1 MFNQLT
7 ALPDSLQT
15 KAANYIEQ
23 LGSARCRGDWAAVP
37 ELVRKPLFN
46 WLRRLL
52 LIPSSPGLTLT
63 AETECAISS
72 ATTGAERPSVAAI
85 VERLN
90 VEAAIPRLHAAIDGE
105 KLNGQDVFQARVCVG
120 WMYWVVTEYTLAL
133 DQLPSGLAEAG
144 QDAPESLTEWTTVC
158 AMKSAYLKASC
169 LMRDSQQRQSAL
181 AAFQSGL
188 PSLNR
193 VWGGQPVHS
202 QLKYWSELYLTEY
215 CVLTSEAIRQGDA
228 TFDQQKS
235 ISCFRAWARYW
246 EAMAAPVTGGFGFKG
261 STTAIPR
268 RAIWSEYYQGLSKHL
283 LDDDA
288 FPPAHFGNVSAD
300 TPART
305 QLRMELKR
313 VEASYERLLL
323 SETTFPRADE
333 HRVEVE
339 MFIKQV
345 MDNWAILC
353 GRGWSEIDLG
363 QAGRAGISYGVLDTL
378 YSAATKTYHSTLI
391 LRSLFT
397 VHIAVAEFDLAFK
410 ALDSYLEIVSKGKAR
425 IAKTGIPEPSLDSD
439 ATVLETMAQAIMTL
453 CLYGH
458 HKSAEKARRL
468 GAELEDW
475 LARLPQNQP
484 TRETS
489 SYVPPRVIALAW
501 QAIGLSHAQWSR
513 STYEAAS
520 RAEIQS
526 KAIRCLRKSLSSEY
540 GRSKDTRSIFALGV
554 LLAERKELSTAVEIV
569 RSTLMS
575 AKRDESAINN
585 ELYSGPYWQER
596 SLIPMWHLL
605 ALLLSARQDYA
616 MASRACDAAVEQ
628 FKDPS
633 LLFGRTEGFK
643 SDHLHDA
650 EVKSVS
656 TEAQGLVDEMDELE
670 KEALL
675 EVKMT
680 QLSLV
685 ELQDGPNAAV
695 NASYELLTL
704 FSRLF
709 GDLSNPPAA
718 QSRSDA
724 SSKVGSGRNSLR
736 GSIFISREK
745 SGALSRQSD
754 EAPGDRG
761 PALPLRPPTSK
772 TVAPSIQV
780 TGETPRPPTSR
791 RAGPGDPPRR
801 NSLKK
806 RNRSQTRGQT
816 STNGTLS
823 HQSSQIDTEPFFM
836 PTSDGSQPDVP
847 RGPPIALAS
856 SLLTREKTMS
866 SINSRGSIMSKGTE
880 FSDLSL
886 EMTHVPS
893 HLLPLVQFSKD
904 KERVRRTAILV
915 KVWTMIAGFY
925 CRASM
930 LDECKAAIAEAQKLV
945 QGLETEATQ
954 DPSVTRAAKSTVWA
968 EKKSIEALW
977 GDIFSE
983 LGTLSLAKG
992 RPFEARAEFEN
1003 ALTHCPDHP
1012 AATIGLSNIL
1022 LDIYS
1027 ETLLPEPA
1035 IPALAKSEIASDPAS
1050 VALYEHSRKT
1060 AAAGASTLPFLALGL
1075 GPSAAIDDDEPAGV
1089 QSNAVF
1095 SHAQDSSDDLPAPY
1109 KTTSLPLSDRLA
1121 ARDRAY
1127 TLLSGLTRL
1136 GTAWDSSE
1144 AWFALARAYEES
1156 GQPDKAKEVL
1166 WWCVELEESSGV
1178 RSWRNIAAG
1187 GYIV

>member
-1 MFNQLT
+1 MT
-7 ALPDSLQT
+7 T

-23 LGSARCRGDWAAVP
+23 LDNARCRGDWPAVP
-37 ELVRKPLFN
+37 ELVRKVRKHAPQ
-46 WLRRLL
+46 REC
-52 LIPSSPGLTLT
+52 LTLT

-72 ATTGAERPSVAAI
+72 ATTGAERPSIAAI
-85 VERLN
+85 VEKLN
-90 VEAAIPRLHAAIDGE
+90 VDATIPKLHAAIEGE
-105 KLNGQDVFQARVCVG
+105 KVNRQDAFQARVCVG

-133 DQLPSGLAEAG
+133 DHLPSGLAEAG
-144 QDAPESLTEWTTVC
+144 QDGRDSLTEWTSVC
-158 AMKSAYLKASC
+158 AMKSAYLRANC

-215 CVLTSEAIRQGDA
+215 CVLTSESIRQGDA
-228 TFDQQKS
+228 TFDQQNS

-261 STTAIPR
+261 SATSVPR

-283 LDDDA
+283 LNDDA
-288 FPPAHFGNVSAD
+288 FPPANFGNVSAD

-333 HRVEVE
+333 HRTEVE

-345 MDNWAILC
+345 MDNWTILC
-353 GRGWSEIDLG
+353 GRGWSEKDLG
-363 QAGRAGISYGVLDTL
+363 QAGRAGISRGVLDTL

-397 VHIAVAEFDLAFK
+397 VHVSVAEFDLAFK

-425 IAKTGIPEPSLDSD
+425 IAKTGIPEPNLDSD
-439 ATVLETMAQAIMTL
+439 ATVLETMSQAIMTL

-484 TRETS
+484 TGESS

-501 QAIGLSHAQWSR
+501 QAIGLSHAHWSR

-520 RAEIQS
+520 RTEIQS

-554 LLAERKELSTAVEIV
+554 LLAERKELSTAVEII

-575 AKRDESAINN
+575 AKRDESGIND

-605 ALLLSARQDYA
+605 ALLLSARQDYV
-616 MASRACDAAVEQ
+616 MASRACDGAVEQ

-633 LLFGRTEGFK
+633 LLFGKTEGFK
-643 SDHLHDA
+643 SEHLNDS

-656 TEAQGLVDEMDELE
+656 TTEVQGGLVDEMDDLE

-704 FSRLF
+704 FTRLF
-709 GDLSNPPAA
+709 GNVSNPPAA

-724 SSKVGSGRNSLR
+724 SSKIGSGRNSLR
-736 GSIFISREK
+736 GSIFSSKEK

-761 PALPLRPPTSK
+761 TALPIRPPTSQ

-780 TGETPRPPTSR
+780 TDETPRPPTSR
-791 RAGPGDPPRR
+791 RTSTGPGDPPRR

-816 STNGTLS
+816 PTNGTLS
-823 HQSSQIDTEPFFM
+823 HQSSHVDAEPFFM

-847 RGPPIALAS
+847 RGPPVALAS
-856 SLLTREKTMS
+856 SLLTREKTVS
-866 SINSRGSIMSKGTE
+866 SITSRGSIMSKGTE

-904 KERVRRTAILV
+904 KERGRRTAILV

-925 CRASM
+925 RRASM

-945 QGLETEATQ
+945 QGLETEATR
-954 DPSVTRAAKSTVWA
+954 DPSVTGAAKSTVWA

-983 LGTLSLAKG
+983 LGSLSLARG

-1035 IPALAKSEIASDPAS
+1035 IPALANSEIASDPAS

-1075 GPSAAIDDDEPAGV
+1075 GPSAAIDDDEPALAPGV
-1089 QSNAVF
+1089 QSTAVF
-1095 SHAQDSSDDLPAPY
+1095 NRAQDSSDNLPAPY

>member
-1 MFNQLT
+1 
-7 ALPDSLQT
+7 
-15 KAANYIEQ
+15 
-23 LGSARCRGDWAAVP
+23 
-37 ELVRKPLFN
+37 
-46 WLRRLL
+46 
-52 LIPSSPGLTLT
+52 
-63 AETECAISS
+63 
-72 ATTGAERPSVAAI
+72 
-85 VERLN
+85 
-90 VEAAIPRLHAAIDGE
+90 
-105 KLNGQDVFQARVCVG
+105 
-120 WMYWVVTEYTLAL
+120 MYWVVTEYTLAL
-133 DQLPSGLAEAG
+133 DHLPTGLADAG
-144 QDAPESLTEWTTVC
+144 QDGRESLTEWTSVC
-158 AMKSAYLKASC
+158 AMKSAYLRANC
-169 LMRDSQQRQSAL
+169 LMRDSQQRPSAL

-215 CVLTSEAIRQGDA
+215 CVLTSESIRLGDA

-261 STTAIPR
+261 SATSVPR

-283 LDDDA
+283 LNDDA
-288 FPPAHFGNVSAD
+288 FPPANFGNVTAD

-305 QLRMELKR
+305 QLRMELQR

-323 SETTFPRADE
+323 SETMFPRADE
-333 HRVEVE
+333 HRTEVE
-339 MFIKQV
+339 LFIKQV

-353 GRGWSEIDLG
+353 GRGWSEKDLG
-363 QAGRAGISYGVLDTL
+363 QAGRAGISRGVLDTL
-378 YSAATKTYHSTLI
+378 YNAATKTYHSTLI

-397 VHIAVAEFDLAFK
+397 VHVSVAEFDLAFK
-410 ALDSYLEIVSKGKAR
+410 ALDSYLEIISKGKAR
-425 IAKTGIPEPSLDSD
+425 IAKTGILEPSLDND
-439 ATVLETMAQAIMTL
+439 ATVLETMSQAIMTL

-484 TRETS
+484 TGESS
-489 SYVPPRVIALAW
+489 SYVPPRVIALSW
-501 QAIGLSHAQWSR
+501 QAIGLSHAHWSR

-575 AKRDESAINN
+575 AKREDSGIND

-596 SLIPMWHLL
+596 SLVPMWHLL
-605 ALLLSARQDYA
+605 ALLLSARQDYV
-616 MASRACDAAVEQ
+616 MASRACDGAVEQ

-633 LLFGRTEGFK
+633 LLFGKTEGFK
-643 SDHLHDA
+643 SEHLNDA

-656 TEAQGLVDEMDELE
+656 TEAQGGLVDEMDDLE

-680 QLSLV
+680 QLSLI

-704 FSRLF
+704 FTRLF
-709 GDLSNPPAA
+709 GNVSNPPAA

-724 SSKVGSGRNSLR
+724 SSKIGSGRNSLR
-736 GSIFISREK
+736 GSIFASKEK
-745 SGALSRQSD
+745 AGAPSRQSD
-754 EAPGDRG
+754 EPPGDRAT
-761 PALPLRPPTSK
+761 ALPIRPPTSQ

-780 TGETPRPPTSR
+780 TDETPRPPTSR
-791 RAGPGDPPRR
+791 RTSTGPGEPPRR

-816 STNGTLS
+816 STNGTLP
-823 HQSSQIDTEPFFM
+823 HQSSHIDTEPFFM

-847 RGPPIALAS
+847 RGPPVALAS
-856 SLLTREKTMS
+856 SLLTREKTVS
-866 SINSRGSIMSKGTE
+866 SITSRGSILSKGTE

-904 KERVRRTAILV
+904 KERGRRTAILV

-925 CRASM
+925 SRASM

-945 QGLETEATQ
+945 QGLETEATR
-954 DPSVTRAAKSTVWA
+954 DPFVTGAAKSTVWA

-977 GDIFSE
+977 GDVFSE
-983 LGTLSLAKG
+983 V
-992 RPFEARAEFEN
+992 
-1003 ALTHCPDHP
+1003 C
-1012 AATIGLSNIL
+1012 
-1022 LDIYS
+1022 
-1027 ETLLPEPA
+1027 
-1035 IPALAKSEIASDPAS
+1035 
-1050 VALYEHSRKT
+1050 
-1060 AAAGASTLPFLALGL
+1060 
-1075 GPSAAIDDDEPAGV
+1075 
-1089 QSNAVF
+1089 
-1095 SHAQDSSDDLPAPY
+1095 
-1109 KTTSLPLSDRLA
+1109 
-1121 ARDRAY
+1121 
-1127 TLLSGLTRL
+1127 
-1136 GTAWDSSE
+1136 
-1144 AWFALARAYEES
+1144 
-1156 GQPDKAKEVL
+1156 
-1166 WWCVELEESSGV
+1166 
-1178 RSWRNIAAG
+1178 
-1187 GYIV
+1187 